1 MDMECLFQPNEFL
14 NDQVINENIMLL
26 RAQDYLKLRAYGKVL
41 LENSLISSILKR
53 DCDDKIKMEDLYPTH
68 DKNEIRTI
76 EKRVL
81 SYLDHD
87 MTLKVR

>member
-1 MDMECLFQPNEFL
+1 
-14 NDQVINENIMLL
+14 L
-26 RAQDYLKLRAYGKVL
+26 RACGKVL

-53 DCDDKIKMEDLYPTH
+53 DGYDKIKMEDLYPTY
-68 DKNEIRTI
+68 DNNGIRTI

-87 MTLKVR
+87 MVKINGKSLHNPSNYLRWNTSPPKL